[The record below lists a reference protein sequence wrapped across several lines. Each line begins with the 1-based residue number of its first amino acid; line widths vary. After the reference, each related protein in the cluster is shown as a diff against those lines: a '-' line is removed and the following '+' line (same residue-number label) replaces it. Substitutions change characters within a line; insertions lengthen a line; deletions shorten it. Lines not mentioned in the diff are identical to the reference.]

1 MKFQNKPK
9 KRFGQNFLQ
18 DENIL
23 INIVKEIN
31 PQPDDAIIEIGP
43 GYGALTQKLISATK
57 NLIAV
62 EIDNELVKVIKE
74 RFPQLHLINEDFL
87 ETDLSKLT
95 SQEKKLRIVGN
106 IPYNITSPI
115 LFKLIE
121 QNKLIK
127 DAVFMVQLEVAKRMT
142 ADRGVKDYG
151 ILAVVLKYFTETKL
165 CFKISP
171 NVFFPKPKVYSALVH
186 INFKVIEQTEEE
198 QKLFI
203 QIVKASFG
211 NRRKILKNSLSNSIF
226 SEIDFSNSGIDLS
239 LRAENL
245 NVEDYMKL
253 TKYVLNVSPV
263 TTGK

>member
-1 MKFQNKPK
+1 MKIHNKPK

-23 INIVKEIN
+23 NKIVKEIN

-43 GYGALTQKLISATK
+43 GYGALTQKLFSFTK

-62 EIDNELVKVIKE
+62 EIDDELAEELKE
-74 RFPQLHLINEDFL
+74 KYPQLHLINDDFL
-87 ETDLSKLT
+87 ETDLSNLST
-95 SQEKKLRIVGN
+95 DDRKLRIVGN

-121 QNKLIK
+121 NNKLIK

-142 ADRGVKDYG
+142 SNRGTKDYG
-151 ILAVVLKYFTETKL
+151 ILAVVLKYFTETEL

-171 NVFFPKPKVYSALVH
+171 NVFYPKPKVFSALVH
-186 INFKVIEQTEEE
+186 IHFTEMKQLKEE

-203 QIVKASFG
+203 EIVKAAFG
-211 NRRKILKNSLSNSIF
+211 NRRKILKNSFSNSIF
-226 SEIDFSNSGIDLS
+226 NEIDFSNSGIDLS

-245 NVEDYMKL
+245 SVDDFIKL
-253 TKYVLNVSPV
+253 TKYVLNISP
-263 TTGK
+263 GFARK

>member
-1 MKFQNKPK
+1 MKIHNKAK

-23 INIVKEIN
+23 NKIVKEIN
-31 PQPDDAIIEIGP
+31 PQPDDLIIEIGP
-43 GYGALTQKLISATK
+43 GYGALTQKLLSTVS

-62 EIDNELVKVIKE
+62 EIDNELTTKLKE
-74 RFPQLHLINEDFL
+74 NFPHLHLINEDFL
-87 ETDLSKLT
+87 NTDLSTLT
-95 SQEKKLRIVGN
+95 SREKKLRVAGN

-121 QNKLIK
+121 NNKLVK

-142 ADRGVKDYG
+142 ANKGVKDYG

-171 NVFFPKPKVYSALVH
+171 NVFFPKPKVFSALVH
-186 INFKVIEQTEEE
+186 IHFKKIAVPEEE

-203 QIVKASFG
+203 AIVKAAFG
-211 NRRKILKNSLSNSIF
+211 NRRKTIKNSFSNSIF
-226 SEIDFSNSGIDLS
+226 HEIDFSNSGIDLS

-245 NVEDYMKL
+245 SVDDFTML
-253 TKYVLNVSPV
+253 AKYVLNISPGF
-263 TTGK
+263 TRK